1 LKPQSLRDTTRTTF
15 EAEAA
20 TVCRLRKIAPDNVVD
35 APFGFYLQHSAWPE
49 RIAGAVQAPLPLFWK
64 RQ

>member
-1 LKPQSLRDTTRTTF
+1 LKPRSLRATRQTTF

-20 TVCRLRKIAPDNVVD
+20 AVLQVEEDRPDNVVD
-35 APFGFYLQHSAWPE
+35 APSGSYLQHSAWLNG
-49 RIAGAVQAPLPLFWK
+49 IAGAVEAPRPLFWK

>member
-1 LKPQSLRDTTRTTF
+1 LKPKRPPF
-15 EAEAA
+15 
-20 TVCRLRKIAPDNVVD
+20 CRLRKIAPDNVVD